1 MMLNGSAVK
10 TCVEKKQSL
19 IVWHPSTTGAGSTST
34 AWDIVHETWSCR
46 VSAIQPECGQNV
58 GGHGG
63 LLDPWH
69 VRIGRVRLLGASV
82 ARVDHER
89 DASSPQFQSD
99 FVAWPISQFGVQN
112 GHVRVQVS
120 ERLQHG

>member
-10 TCVEKKQSL
+10 TCGEKRQSL

-34 AWDIVHETWSCR
+34 AWDIVHETWTCR
-46 VSAIQPECGQNV
+46 VSGTQPKRGQNV
-58 GGHGG
+58 GGRGG
-63 LLDPWH
+63 LLDPRCI
-69 VRIGRVRLLGASV
+69 RIGRVRLLGASV

-99 FVAWPISQFGVQN
+99 FVAWPVSQFRIQN